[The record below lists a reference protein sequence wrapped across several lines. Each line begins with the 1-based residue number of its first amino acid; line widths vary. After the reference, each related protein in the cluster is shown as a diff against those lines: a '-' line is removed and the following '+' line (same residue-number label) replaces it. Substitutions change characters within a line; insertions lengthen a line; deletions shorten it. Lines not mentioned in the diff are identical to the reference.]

1 MVFISLYELIR
12 ILSHT
17 KSFQN
22 LDFRWPSQ
30 IFDENGNISQ
40 EQKIVGYR
48 IYVNGQ
54 PKGMVKAHKSRAMVE
69 GLRLQQEYK
78 ITVVAIGTIG
88 ESLPSNAGNKK

>member
-1 MVFISLYELIR
+1 MIL
-12 ILSHT
+12 ILSNT
-17 KSFQN
+17 ESFEN
-22 LDFRWPSQ
+22 FYLRWPSQ

-88 ESLPSNAGNKK
+88 ESLPSNAGRKD